1 VSHSDQLDD
10 SNMKRQKSMPKFV
23 VKPHRRLRAMSAER
37 KSGEN
42 IDWTTEDRAEEDT
55 MNKDKNTVWVGMKEY
70 KAATHKLPLNRSIRM
85 KLPSLNK

>member
-1 VSHSDQLDD
+1 VSHSFEMDG
-10 SNMKRQKSMPKFV
+10 SNAKQQKSIPKFV

-37 KSGEN
+37 KSGDN
-42 IDWTTEDRAEEDT
+42 IDWTTDDRAED
-55 MNKDKNTVWVGMKEY
+55 NNVNNDKNTVWVGMKEY